1 MSFQSLNPELT
12 AKVVFLAN
20 LQRNLV
26 SFYYK
31 NTSKLI
37 RIVQMQNQNQ
47 NATNEKTAETNNI
60 TPTIIEQQQFVH
72 PLLMPSLVCNTTSYF
87 SQ

>member
-1 MSFQSLNPELT
+1 M
-12 AKVVFLAN
+12 
-20 LQRNLV
+20 
-26 SFYYK
+26 
-31 NTSKLI
+31 

-72 PLLMPSLVCNTTSYF
+72 PLLMPSLVCNTT
-87 SQ
+87 